1 MKNKLTQDVLSKIIL
16 IDSRFNDEDSHL
28 ASVDNI
34 ARELYKKMKPYD
46 YYTYQVVPSFVV
58 NGLPDGVYES
68 IHLAIKLQSKTTDL
82 YDIKTNIEFN
92 TDNSAGLIFHILK
105 ITNEEGGKCVFM
117 HRR

>member
-46 YYTYQVVPSFVV
+46 YYTYQVVPSIVV
-58 NGLPDGVYES
+58 NGLADGVYES
-68 IHLAIKLQSKTTDL
+68 IHLAITLQSKTTDL
-82 YDIKTNIEFN
+82 YDIKTKIEFN
-92 TDNSAGLIFHILK
+92 KDNSAGLLCKISK
-105 ITNEEGGKCVFM
+105 ITF
-117 HRR
+117 